1 MPSKVDLLCV
11 DTPLVAG
18 IWPHTREMVKRG
30 MSRADDGDFER
41 TEREL
46 FAGLQQ
52 LWLAWNGTS
61 IEAIAVTQ
69 LTAIGDKKHCVI
81 VACSGHGFRRWVH
94 LIYGLEQF
102 AKAEGCH
109 AMRII
114 GRKGWERVLK
124 NYKAKYVVMDKE
136 LA

>member
-1 MPSKVDLLCV
+1 MVELVPV

-30 MSRADDGDFER
+30 MSRADAGDFER

-52 LWLAWNGTS
+52 LWLAWNGKA

-69 LTAIGDKKHCVI
+69 LTTIGDKKFCVI
-81 VACSGHGFRRWVH
+81 VACSGHGVRRWVH
-94 LIYGLEQF
+94 LIAGLEQF
-102 AKAEGCH
+102 AKAEGCK
-109 AMRII
+109 A
-114 GRKGWERVLK
+114 KGWERALE
-124 NYKAKYVVMDKE
+124 NYRIKHVVIDKE
-136 LA
+136 LICK

>member
-1 MPSKVDLLCV
+1 MVELVPV

-30 MSRADDGDFER
+30 MSRADPGDFER

-52 LWLAWNGTS
+52 LWLVWDGVA
-61 IEAIAVTQ
+61 ILAIAVTQ
-69 LTAIGDKKHCVI
+69 LVTVGDKKLCVI
-81 VACSGHGFRRWVH
+81 VSCSGKGVRRWLH
-94 LIYGLEQF
+94 LIAGIEKF
-102 AKAEGCH
+102 AKDEGCH
-109 AMRII
+109 AMRIY

-124 NYKAKYVVMDKE
+124 NYRAKYVVMDKE